1 MKGGKNRRLMGL
13 LGNDCSSL
21 QAGAALR
28 RKARVFTVVTVV
40 GDIGAGARTVTRAV
54 VIASATVAH
63 GGCGRVAV
71 QGPRQHPARARTQA
85 SSRRRLRDRAL
96 LLRDSIRVTSAS
108 RSLPPAKRYKDAGH
122 HGMKATSDTRAGM
135 NNVTKRRS
143 QNLWLLIAFAWSLRL
158 VAASAAS
165 SSFFLAYWCTRAV
178 KIGLRYLRQM
188 QVKKNCRLSRILHS
202 AYS

>member
-28 RKARVFTVVTVV
+28 RKARIFTVVTGV

-54 VIASATVAH
+54 VIASPTVAH

-96 LLRDSIRVTSAS
+96 LLRDSVRVTSAS
-108 RSLPPAKRYKDAGH
+108 RSFPPAKGTRML
-122 HGMKATSDTRAGM
+122 GMTATSDMRAGM

-143 QNLWLLIAFAWSLRL
+143 QNLWLL
-158 VAASAAS
+158 
-165 SSFFLAYWCTRAV
+165 
-178 KIGLRYLRQM
+178 
-188 QVKKNCRLSRILHS
+188 
-202 AYS
+202 